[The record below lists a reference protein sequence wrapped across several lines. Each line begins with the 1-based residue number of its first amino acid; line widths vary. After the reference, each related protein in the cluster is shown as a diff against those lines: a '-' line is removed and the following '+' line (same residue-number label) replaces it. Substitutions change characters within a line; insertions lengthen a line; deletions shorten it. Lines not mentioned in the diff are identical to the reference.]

1 MSLYVNI
8 NGTFYIT
15 DVGFGDVPLT
25 AIELGSKNQ
34 FISTHDRNSVYR
46 AILSKD
52 NQYDLQ
58 KQIQNKWVTLYVAH
72 LQPQYI
78 EDFEDKIN
86 YNDHHPNSIF
96 VQQLLITQPQSF
108 GRATMTYHTLTLSN
122 DINKRKYN
130 VTTDNYKH
138 FLKKFFSLD
147 VKINPFENKLY

>member
-1 MSLYVNI
+1 M
-8 NGTFYIT
+8 
-15 DVGFGDVPLT
+15 
-25 AIELGSKNQ
+25 
-34 FISTHDRNSVYR
+34 
-46 AILSKD
+46 SKD

-138 FLKKFFSLD
+138 FLKKYFNLD